1 MQTYTLELLL
11 IRQVPAGIRPV
22 HGSVKTNQPCSPVH
36 NKGVPAEDP
45 GYGDVCQSFDCSGFY
60 EVPGLRK
67 SKAE

>member
-22 HGSVKTNQPCSPVH
+22 PGNVKTNPPRSPVH
-36 NKGVPAEDP
+36 NKGSPAEDL
-45 GYGDVCQSFDCSGFY
+45 GYGYLCQSFDCSGFY